1 MTSDSAEKPHGASD
15 LDKAKARKWFE
26 KARQTRDQREYDY
39 AIESYVQGLNF
50 WPDAVEEGLQPLWAL
65 AIQRQQAGGKKSG
78 MMEAMKKPTGGKD
91 PKVALSNAITLACK
105 DPTSAAAL
113 ETWMKCAHRAEALEQ
128 IRFVAPK
135 LLEVLRQEKK
145 PPTSRL
151 KTFRDTLAEAGE
163 RADNSENPN
172 FAAWCYDE
180 ALKSIDILL
189 SRNPQD
195 MPLRDEQ
202 RNLAGRL
209 AIAKGKYAGSGS
221 FRDSLQ
227 DEESQKILHDSSRV
241 KQGDGTLD
249 SVLLAKRKAFEAD
262 PDTAANL
269 AGYIE
274 ALLKRERPEEE
285 NEAID
290 VLVKEYA
297 RTQNYSFKARADDI
311 RLRQLKRQTRVA
323 KAHADKAATDAA
335 RQQYRLTRM
344 NELQTEVDV
353 HRERVKEY
361 PTDAKHKYRLGLA
374 LFASRQFDE
383 AIPVLQ
389 AAQADP
395 RSRTQCQLLIGR
407 AFFEK
412 EDYAQAADVLREA
425 VTTFEGE
432 ENVKRELMY
441 RLGLSYAGSGDTAEA
456 ISTLSKLVRADYN
469 YADGDARK
477 KLDELKAASKPA

>member
-1 MTSDSAEKPHGASD
+1 M
-15 LDKAKARKWFE
+15 
-26 KARQTRDQREYDY
+26 
-39 AIESYVQGLNF
+39 
-50 WPDAVEEGLQPLWAL
+50 
-65 AIQRQQAGGKKSG
+65 
-78 MMEAMKKPTGGKD
+78 
-91 PKVALSNAITLACK
+91 
-105 DPTSAAAL
+105 
-113 ETWMKCAHRAEALEQ
+113 
-128 IRFVAPK
+128 
-135 LLEVLRQEKK
+135 
-145 PPTSRL
+145 
-151 KTFRDTLAEAGE
+151 
-163 RADNSENPN
+163 
-172 FAAWCYDE
+172 
-180 ALKSIDILL
+180 
-189 SRNPQD
+189 
-195 MPLRDEQ
+195 
-202 RNLAGRL
+202 
-209 AIAKGKYAGSGS
+209 
-221 FRDSLQ
+221 
-227 DEESQKILHDSSRV
+227 
-241 KQGDGTLD
+241 
-249 SVLLAKRKAFEAD
+249 
-262 PDTAANL
+262 
-269 AGYIE
+269 
-274 ALLKRERPEEE
+274 
-285 NEAID
+285 
-290 VLVKEYA
+290 LVKEYA

-344 NELQTEVDV
+344 NEPQTEVDV

-361 PTDAKHKYRLGLA
+361 PTDAKHKYRLDWRCSPRGSSTRR
-374 LFASRQFDE
+374 SRCC
-383 AIPVLQ
+383 Q